1 MFLYYM
7 APFHSFPVCS
17 VFLHIARSGKGF
29 TWNCC
34 FSLYRIDSTSCLLTL
49 WLTRKV
55 SALSLSIIHYK
66 WNRSK
71 LVAIFEILTS
81 QTRIFY
87 SSVHCCFFFF
97 LGHHSTSD
105 YVSHYRFY
113 CISQKIGLKRKLTSR
128 TESLYVMRN
137 WERITIF
144 WVNFATELEETEE
157 FLRRKYS

>member
-97 LGHHSTSD
+97 PWPSQHL
-105 YVSHYRFY
+105 RL
-113 CISQKIGLKRKLTSR
+113 CISLQILLYFTENRAQKKANKQNRITLCDEELRKNYHILGEFRHWTR
-128 TESLYVMRN
+128 RN
-137 WERITIF
+137 WRIF
-144 WVNFATELEETEE
+144 KKKV
-157 FLRRKYS
+157 